1 MLYRI
6 TAYHKDLNISVIMD
20 STEKFKTLTD
30 FEHYMVL
37 NGFKIIESGTP
48 NTFLDIN
55 IKPPKSFP
63 NNIILRACH
72 YGRPIETTVTQ
83 NGFTYRALQV
93 NKKIYVP
100 NKDRT
105 V

>member
-6 TAYHKDLNISVIMD
+6 TAYNEDINISVIMD
-20 STEKFKTLTD
+20 STEKFAKLED
-30 FEHYMVL
+30 FEHYMIQK
-37 NGFKIIESGTP
+37 GFKIIESGTVD
-48 NTFLDIN
+48 TFLGGN
-55 IKPPKSFP
+55 VKPPKSYP

-100 NKDRT
+100 NKNRT